1 MIDTNDYDKAL
12 LKCLEALV
20 SMTTQVAVWAGD
32 NRVSEQEAKE
42 FDFAYDM
49 WKSAYHDLK
58 QAINGDEL

>member
-1 MIDTNDYDKAL
+1 MIDNYYDKAL

-42 FDFAYDM
+42 FGFAYDM
-49 WKSAYHDLK
+49 WKSAYQDLK
-58 QAINGDEL
+58 HVMNGD